1 MDAGWLPFGVLGRAH
16 GVRGDLLL
24 RAHAPESRTLQTLSL
39 PLTVSIRG
47 SLGERSLAIVSL
59 RPVPDGALVRF
70 EGISTREQASA
81 LSGGDLYLPRQALPP
96 LGPGEFYVEDLL
108 GCAVTDT
115 LGCARGVVSGLFW
128 NGAHEVMI
136 VRADGREED
145 LLVPVVADFIRE
157 LDRSAACVVVD
168 FHD

>member
-24 RAHAPESRTLQTLSL
+24 HSHAPESRTIRRLSL
-39 PLTVSIRG
+39 PLTVLTRG
-47 SLGERSLAIVSL
+47 GLGERSLAMVSA

-70 EGISTREQASA
+70 DGVATREQASE
-81 LSGGDLYLPRQALPP
+81 LTGQDLYLPRQALPP
-96 LGPGEFYVEDLL
+96 LRPGEFYVEDLL

-115 LGCARGVVSGLFW
+115 LGCSRGVVSALFW
-128 NGAHEVMI
+128 NGAHEVMV
-136 VRADGREED
+136 VRADGQEED
-145 LLVPVVADFIRE
+145 LLVPVVPDFIRE
-157 LDRSAACVVVD
+157 LDRSAARVVVD

>member
-24 RAHAPESRTLQTLSL
+24 HPHAPERRTVEALVSPLAALACQGEREH
-39 PLTVSIRG
+39 PLTIT
-47 SLGERSLAIVSL
+47 AL

-70 EGISTREQASA
+70 EGIATREHASE
-81 LSGGDLYLPRQALPP
+81 LTGQVLCLPRLALPP
-96 LGPGEFYVEDLL
+96 LGPGEFYVEDLI

-128 NGAHEVMI
+128 NGAHNVMV
-136 VRADGREED
+136 VRADGQEED
-145 LLVPVVADFIRE
+145 LLVPVVGDFVRE
-157 LDRSAACVVVD
+157 LDRSVGRVVVD